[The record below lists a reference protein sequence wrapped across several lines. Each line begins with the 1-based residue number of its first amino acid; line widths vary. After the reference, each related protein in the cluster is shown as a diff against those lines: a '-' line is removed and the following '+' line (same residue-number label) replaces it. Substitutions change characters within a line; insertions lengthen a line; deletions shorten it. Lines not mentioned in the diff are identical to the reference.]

1 MKIAKKNLENIIKEE
16 ISAVLNHILAAR
28 VSLGKAQNELYGK
41 PDTDYAIKNIK
52 TVTGMLFVISDMLKG
67 RYNKEKAAK
76 YGMQLPKVPAAVD
89 NRALATSAE
98 TEIKETKVHK
108 IIKEE
113 LAKLLIENQLIGQLK
128 AALPTVL
135 QNDTAKKIFNV
146 TKKAVQDNKVSVND
160 LLSVTKG
167 LTHAVKNGEQMANIA
182 VSDPTALQKAGLD
195 IVIGDITQNVADL
208 SAAGRSSEG
217 YSDYLTGG
225 ERKPGKYT
233 VCS

>member
-1 MKIAKKNLENIIKEE
+1 MKITKKILENIIKEE
-16 ISAVLNHILAAR
+16 INNVL
-28 VSLGKAQNELYGK
+28 
-41 PDTDYAIKNIK
+41 
-52 TVTGMLFVISDMLKG
+52 
-67 RYNKEKAAK
+67 KE
-76 YGMQLPKVPAAVD
+76 VD
-89 NRALATSAE
+89 V
-98 TEIKETKVHK
+98 KK
-108 IIKEE
+108 
-113 LAKLLIENQLIGQLK
+113 QLK

-167 LTHAVKNGEQMANIA
+167 LTQAIKNGEDMANIA
-182 VSDPTALQKAGLD
+182 VNDPTALQKAGLD

-225 ERKPGKYT
+225 EKKPGKVYGAQLRL
-233 VCS
+233 SF